1 MIVRGRRTFL
11 IAYLWAAIPIA
22 WAQGQPGKAT
32 LEGSVV
38 NRITGQ
44 VLKNVHLVLQPEGRS
59 AAGERSAST
68 SANGAFQILNVD
80 PGKYRL
86 FAERSGYDPQYYTS
100 SGLSIY
106 QGTILTMDSGSALK
120 DLSIKSS

>member
-1 MIVRGRRTFL
+1 MIVCGRRTLL
-11 IAYLWAAIPIA
+11 IAFLCAAIPIA
-22 WAQGQPGKAT
+22 WAQEQQGKAT

-68 SANGAFQILNVD
+68 SATGAFQILNVD
-80 PGKYRL
+80 PG
-86 FAERSGYDPQYYTS
+86 
-100 SGLSIY
+100 
-106 QGTILTMDSGSALK
+106 
-120 DLSIKSS
+120 